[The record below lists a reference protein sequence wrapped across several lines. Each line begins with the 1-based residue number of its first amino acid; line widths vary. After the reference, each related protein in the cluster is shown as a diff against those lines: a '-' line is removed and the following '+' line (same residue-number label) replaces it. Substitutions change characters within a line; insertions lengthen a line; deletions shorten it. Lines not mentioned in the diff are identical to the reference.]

1 MSELQAMITRFRQ
14 LKIVPVIAVD
24 NAEDIVPLGNALA
37 DNGLPVAE
45 ITFRTECAAEAI
57 KLLREAR
64 PDMLVGAGTV
74 INREQVRQAKAAGAQ
89 FVVSPGLNPNTVQ
102 ACQQIDIPIVPGIN
116 NPSAVEQALELG
128 IDFVK
133 FFPAEPSGGIPMIKA
148 MLAPYHQLQVMPTG
162 GIGLNNIHDYLAIPQ
177 IVACGGSWM
186 VPASLIKAKDW
197 AAIGKLAREA
207 SEFVK

>member
-1 MSELQAMITRFRQ
+1 ML
-14 LKIVPVIAVD
+14 
-24 NAEDIVPLGNALA
+24 
-37 DNGLPVAE
+37 LPVAE

-148 MLAPYHQLQVMPTG
+148 MLAPYHQLQVMPTAAAACWISVLICRGRMSDIRCVLLWPG
-162 GIGLNNIHDYLAIPQ
+162 GRR
-177 IVACGGSWM
+177 VTM
-186 VPASLIKAKDW
+186 TV
-197 AAIGKLAREA
+197 
-207 SEFVK
+207 

>member
-24 NAEDIVPLGNALA
+24 NAEDIIPLGNALA

-89 FVVSPGLNPNTVQ
+89 FVVSPGLNRTPCRRVSRLISRLCRGLTT
-102 ACQQIDIPIVPGIN
+102 
-116 NPSAVEQALELG
+116 
-128 IDFVK
+128 
-133 FFPAEPSGGIPMIKA
+133 PARLSR
-148 MLAPYHQLQVMPTG
+148 HW
-162 GIGLNNIHDYLAIPQ
+162 
-177 IVACGGSWM
+177 SW
-186 VPASLIKAKDW
+186 ASIL
-197 AAIGKLAREA
+197 
-207 SEFVK
+207 

>member
-24 NAEDIVPLGNALA
+24 NAEDIIPLGNALA

-74 INREQVRQAKAAGAQ
+74 INREQVRQAKAAGTVCRLSWSEPEHRAG
-89 FVVSPGLNPNTVQ
+89 VS
-102 ACQQIDIPIVPGIN
+102 AD
-116 NPSAVEQALELG
+116 
-128 IDFVK
+128 
-133 FFPAEPSGGIPMIKA
+133 
-148 MLAPYHQLQVMPTG
+148 
-162 GIGLNNIHDYLAIPQ
+162 
-177 IVACGGSWM
+177 
-186 VPASLIKAKDW
+186 
-197 AAIGKLAREA
+197 
-207 SEFVK
+207 